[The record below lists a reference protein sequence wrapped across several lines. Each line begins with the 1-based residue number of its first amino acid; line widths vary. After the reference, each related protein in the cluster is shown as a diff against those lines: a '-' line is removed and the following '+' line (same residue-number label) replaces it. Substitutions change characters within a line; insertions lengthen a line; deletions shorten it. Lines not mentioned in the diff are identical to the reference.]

1 MHGWHNSNHRN
12 LKQSLLAPKFSNM
25 FFSVTISIQWE
36 QENCE
41 KKNVS
46 VENINFT
53 GSFEEIPN
61 TYARSSLHFSREHV
75 F

>member
-1 MHGWHNSNHRN
+1 M
-12 LKQSLLAPKFSNM
+12 APEFSNM
-25 FFSVTISIQWE
+25 FLSVTISIQRE

-46 VENINFT
+46 VQNINFT

-61 TYARSSLHFSREHV
+61 TYARSSLHFSRKLFGREHV
-75 F
+75 I